1 MWACILIVLRSFS
14 LKNFNVGYESTRGL
28 GTNWL
33 KWVPKRVPNVWAWVR
48 KIQRQLRHRTKTRY
62 NRSETPPDDIKT
74 QVIYTEKGMSMLLF
88 FPVISKYPERSL
100 YSHTNSHNN
109 VATQCHVDDAH
120 RELGLPVTLRSLT
133 DRVKAGVKQW
143 KQRWRFWL
151 LIIFD
156 SRIKV
161 LPYFMKMLF
170 VFGKNEEIV
179 LR

>member
-1 MWACILIVLRSFS
+1 MGTQAGTKRLS
-14 LKNFNVGYESTRGL
+14 L
-28 GTNWL
+28 GT
-33 KWVPKRVPNVWAWVR
+33 KDPTAA
-48 KIQRQLRHRTKTRY
+48 QAQDKTRY

-143 KQRWRFWL
+143 KQRWRF
-151 LIIFD
+151 
-156 SRIKV
+156 
-161 LPYFMKMLF
+161 
-170 VFGKNEEIV
+170 
-179 LR
+179 